1 MVAVTATPIDLGA
14 GTMAERTTWK
24 QGLVVGIIGAV
35 TVAVWFLILDLVR
48 GRPFFTPAALGSTVF
63 MGVRDLGD
71 VEVTMAIIVGYSLVH
86 FAAFILLGTLVVVI
100 ARRARKTPPL
110 ILGALLVFVT
120 FQALFMGVL
129 AIADVYLLE
138 ELAWWG
144 VAVGNLLAAV
154 TMGYYV
160 WEKDPALQAAME
172 QEPFD
177 RTH

>member
-1 MVAVTATPIDLGA
+1 MV
-14 GTMAERTTWK
+14 ERTAWK
-24 QGLVVGIIGAV
+24 QGLMVGLIGAV
-35 TVAVWFLILDLVR
+35 TVAVWFFILDMVR

-63 MGVRDLGD
+63 LGVRDLD
-71 VEVTMAIIVGYSLVH
+71 SVQVTVGIILGYSAIHL
-86 FAAFILLGTLVVVI
+86 AAFVLLGTLVVVI

-129 AIADVYLLE
+129 AIAAEHLLGA
-138 ELAWWG
+138 LAWWG
-144 VAVGNLLAAV
+144 VAIGNLLAAV

-160 WEKDPALQAAME
+160 WEKDPALKQALE
-172 QEPFD
+172 REPFD

>member
-1 MVAVTATPIDLGA
+1 
-14 GTMAERTTWK
+14 MAERTAWK
-24 QGLVVGIIGAV
+24 QGLVVGLIGAV
-35 TVAVWFLILDLVR
+35 TVAVWFFILDMVR

-63 MGVRDLGD
+63 LGVRDLES
-71 VEVTMAIIVGYSLVH
+71 VQVTGGIILGYSAVH
-86 FAAFILLGTLVVVI
+86 LTAFILLGTLVVVI
-100 ARRARKTPPL
+100 ARGARKTPPL

-129 AIADVYLLE
+129 AIAAEHLLGA
-138 ELAWWG
+138 LAWWG
-144 VAVGNLLAAV
+144 VAIGNLLAAV

-160 WEKDPALQAAME
+160 WEKDPALKEALA

>member
-1 MVAVTATPIDLGA
+1 
-14 GTMAERTTWK
+14 MAERTAWK
-24 QGLVVGIIGAV
+24 QGLMVGLIGAV
-35 TVAVWFLILDLVR
+35 TVAVWFFILDMVR

-63 MGVRDLGD
+63 LGVRDLD
-71 VEVTMAIIVGYSLVH
+71 SVQVTVGIILGYSAVH
-86 FAAFILLGTLVVVI
+86 LAAFILLGTLVVVI
-100 ARRARKTPPL
+100 ARRARTTPPL

-129 AIADVYLLE
+129 AIAAEHLLGA
-138 ELAWWG
+138 LAWWG
-144 VAVGNLLAAV
+144 VAIGNLLAAV

-160 WEKDPALQAAME
+160 WEKDPALKQALE

>member
-1 MVAVTATPIDLGA
+1 
-14 GTMAERTTWK
+14 MAERRTWK

-48 GRPFFTPAALGSTVF
+48 GRPLFTPAALGATVF
-63 MGVRDLGD
+63 FGVRDLD
-71 VEVTMAIIVGYSLVH
+71 SVEVTAAVILGYSAVH
-86 FAAFILLGTLVVVI
+86 LAAFILLGTLVVVI

-120 FQALFMGVL
+120 FQALFMGVV
-129 AIADVYLLE
+129 AIAGEFLLGA
-138 ELAWWG
+138 LAWWG
-144 VAVGNLLAAV
+144 VAIGNILAAV

-160 WEKDPALQAAME
+160 WEKDPALQDALE